1 MKFLTDF
8 LQRLKWGRRRLDD
21 VKETEEPEHSEDLKS
36 SEVPEDLP
44 AKPRRWKKK
53 KFKVVG
59 SVCAAIGVVAG
70 ALVLWH
76 FSSSEPVVAEQ
87 TQAEA
92 KGPPPL
98 SGVEKELFQAIR
110 DDDLAAVRRCLSSG
124 ANVNARDILGVT
136 PIKAAIALNRTNV
149 VRALLD
155 AGYDDFQEGSS
166 SLIYA
171 VVQNRPEITHELL
184 KSMVEKGTAG
194 KIVNQIDK
202 NGYTPLMYAI
212 DRSHVAVAQELLN
225 AGADVNAPGKDGY
238 TPLMM
243 AVAVSKADMVAMLLK
258 AGADTNA
265 VSPGKETAMS
275 IARKR
280 NKQVVVSLLL
290 EAASETPR
298 PREEML

>member
-44 AKPRRWKKK
+44 AKPRLRK

-59 SVCAAIGVVAG
+59 GVSAAIGIVAVG
-70 ALVLWH
+70 LVLWRLLP
-76 FSSSEPVVAEQ
+76 SKPVVTPQ
-87 TQAEA
+87 TQVPGVREML
-92 KGPPPL
+92 PL
-98 SGVEKELFQAIR
+98 FSVEKELFQAIR
-110 DDDLAAVRRCLSSG
+110 NDDTDAVRRCLSSG
-124 ANVNARDILGVT
+124 ANVNAMDISGVT

-155 AGYDDFQEGSS
+155 AGYDDFQDGSS

-194 KIVNQIDK
+194 KVVNQIDK

-225 AGADVNAPGKDGY
+225 AGADVNAPGKEGY
-238 TPLMM
+238 TPLMV

-258 AGADTNA
+258 AGANMNA